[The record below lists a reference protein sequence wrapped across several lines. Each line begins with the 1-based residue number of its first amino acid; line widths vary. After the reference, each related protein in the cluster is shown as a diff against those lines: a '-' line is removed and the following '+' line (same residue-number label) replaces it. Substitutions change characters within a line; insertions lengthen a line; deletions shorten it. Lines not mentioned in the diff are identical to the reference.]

1 MPDIDDIS
9 EWIRHLGDPEPRDR
23 AKFARRL
30 YRAGSDLCLPL
41 LDQWKSE
48 PEFRDLARTFNSSA
62 SHDTDQEPPAIV
74 VGIAVEPDHFERIR
88 AANNSPRLANVPVDQ
103 GTKEFELH
111 FKNHVALD
119 ILTAED
125 RGGTGPL
132 ARFLEKFGEG
142 IQQVEVYVR
151 DVDRATEI
159 LRTKFGLE
167 PVYSSTR
174 AGADG
179 TRVNFFLTP
188 TPEGKKVLIE
198 LVEEETPSLLRRDG
212 R

>member
-1 MPDIDDIS
+1 MPAVDDIS
-9 EWIRHLGDPEPRDR
+9 ECIRHLGDPDPRDR
-23 AKFARRL
+23 SEFALRL
-30 YRAGSDLCLPL
+30 YRAGSELCRPL
-41 LDQWKSE
+41 LDQWKTD
-48 PEFRDLARTFNSSA
+48 PEFRDLGRTFTSA
-62 SHDTDQEPPAIV
+62 TAHKTDQENPAIV
-74 VGIAVEPDHFERIR
+74 VGIAVKPDHFERIR
-88 AANNSPRLANVPVDQ
+88 VANDSPRLANVPAEQ

-119 ILTAED
+119 ILTAGD

-167 PVYSSTR
+167 PVYRSTH

-198 LVEEETPSLLRRDG
+198 LVEPEDSSL
-212 R
+212 